1 MPEPGAHDCE
11 PESTTAAAAANA
23 IAEADADAAEA
34 ARRSGIAIRELDDM
48 RSLAAVQRLYE
59 TVWRTGPAG
68 TPVTADLLRAL
79 AKSSNPV
86 FGAFAGDE
94 LLGACF
100 GFCSPPDAE
109 NFHSHIAGVLASAQG
124 RSVGLALK
132 LRQRAWA
139 LAHGMR
145 TMTWTFDPLIRRNAA
160 FNLAKL
166 GAEPV
171 EYLADFYGQMDDDV
185 NRGDASDRLL
195 VRWRLDRPL
204 PARDQDR
211 DQDQDRARGRA
222 QNHDPVPPGAIRIP
236 VPVDI
241 ETLRLDDPLRAAGW
255 RLDLRRELGGRM
267 AAGDRVLGFER
278 DGHYL
283 VVPHTATSAAPRT
296 TQRTV
301 QTLAEKPETA

>member
-1 MPEPGAHDCE
+1 MPEPDAPGVE
-11 PESTTAAAAANA
+11 PESATATATAT
-23 IAEADADAAEA
+23 AETDAAEA

-79 AKSSNPV
+79 AKSGNPV

-124 RSVGLALK
+124 RRVGLALK

-145 TMTWTFDPLIRRNAA
+145 TMTWTFDPLIRRNAV

-204 PARDQDR
+204 PARDQD
-211 DQDQDRARGRA
+211 QDQNRARGRA
-222 QNHDPVPPGAIRIP
+222 QNHTPAPPGAIRVP

-241 ETLRLDDPLRAAGW
+241 EALRLDDPLRAAGW

-267 AAGDRVLGFER
+267 AAGGRVLGFER

-283 VVPHTATSAAPRT
+283 VAPQTASSTAPRA
-296 TQRTV
+296 TQRTA
-301 QTLAEKPETA
+301 QTPAEKQETA